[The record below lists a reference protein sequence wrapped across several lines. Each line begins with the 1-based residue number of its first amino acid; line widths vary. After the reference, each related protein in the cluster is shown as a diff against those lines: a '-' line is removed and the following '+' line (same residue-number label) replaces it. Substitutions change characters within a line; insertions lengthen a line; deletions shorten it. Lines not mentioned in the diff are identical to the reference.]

1 MNTIKTS
8 QYKAFFL
15 LFVFSLSTV
24 VGFACAAGVDMG
36 FNNHHHEENSSS
48 ILSHHGDLS
57 HHEEDY
63 RHHQQTD
70 HHHGD
75 KIPSEKGGCCTNSV
89 IEFQKLDTNTSL
101 SSLVF
106 FTPVFVACIYHYN
119 RINITG
125 IEAIAS
131 QRPIMRHYYPP
142 PRDIRVSI
150 QSFQI

>member
-15 LFVFSLSTV
+15 LFVFSLSTII
-24 VGFACAAGVDMG
+24 GFACAAGVDMG
-36 FNNHHHEENSSS
+36 FNKHHHEENNFAISS
-48 ILSHHGDLS
+48 INK
-57 HHEEDY
+57 EEEH
-63 RHHQQTD
+63 HHQQTS

-89 IEFQKLDTNTSL
+89 IEFQKLDKNTSL

-131 QRPIMRHYYPP
+131 HRPVIRHYYPP

>member
-15 LFVFSLSTV
+15 LFVFSLSTII
-24 VGFACAAGVDMG
+24 GFACAAGVDMG
-36 FNNHHHEENSSS
+36 FNKHHHEENNFAISS
-48 ILSHHGDLS
+48 INK
-57 HHEEDY
+57 EEEH
-63 RHHQQTD
+63 HHQQTG

-89 IEFQKLDTNTSL
+89 IEFQKLDKNTSL

-119 RINITG
+119 RIKITG

-131 QRPIMRHYYPP
+131 QRPVIRHYYPP

>member
-1 MNTIKTS
+1 MNKTRTN
-8 QYKAFFL
+8 QVKAFFL

-36 FNNHHHEENSSS
+36 FNKHHHEENNFAISS
-48 ILSHHGDLS
+48 INK
-57 HHEEDY
+57 EEEH
-63 RHHQQTD
+63 HHQQTS

-89 IEFQKLDTNTSL
+89 IEFQKLDKNTSL

-106 FTPVFVACIYHYN
+106 FTPIFVACNYHYN

-125 IEAIAS
+125 IETIAS

>member
-15 LFVFSLSTV
+15 LFVFSLSTII
-24 VGFACAAGVDMG
+24 GFACAAGLDMG
-36 FNNHHHEENSSS
+36 FNKHHHEENNFAISS
-48 ILSHHGDLS
+48 INK
-57 HHEEDY
+57 EEEH
-63 RHHQQTD
+63 HHQQTG

-89 IEFQKLDTNTSL
+89 IEFQKLDKNTSL

-131 QRPIMRHYYPP
+131 QRPVIRHYYPP

>member
-15 LFVFSLSTV
+15 LFVFSLSTII
-24 VGFACAAGVDMG
+24 GFACAAGVDMG
-36 FNNHHHEENSSS
+36 FNKHHHEENNFAISS
-48 ILSHHGDLS
+48 INK
-57 HHEEDY
+57 EEEH
-63 RHHQQTD
+63 HHQQTG

-89 IEFQKLDTNTSL
+89 IEFQKLDKNTSL

-131 QRPIMRHYYPP
+131 QRPVIRHYYPP

>member
-15 LFVFSLSTV
+15 LFVFSLSTII
-24 VGFACAAGVDMG
+24 GFACAAGVDMG
-36 FNNHHHEENSSS
+36 FNKHHHEENNFAISS
-48 ILSHHGDLS
+48 INK
-57 HHEEDY
+57 EEEH
-63 RHHQQTD
+63 HHQQTS

-89 IEFQKLDTNTSL
+89 IEFQKLDKNTSL

-131 QRPIMRHYYPP
+131 QRPVIRHYYPP

>member
-15 LFVFSLSTV
+15 LFVFSLSTI

-36 FNNHHHEENSSS
+36 FNKHHHEENNFAISS
-48 ILSHHGDLS
+48 INK
-57 HHEEDY
+57 EEEH
-63 RHHQQTD
+63 HHQQTG

-89 IEFQKLDTNTSL
+89 IEFQKLDKNTSL